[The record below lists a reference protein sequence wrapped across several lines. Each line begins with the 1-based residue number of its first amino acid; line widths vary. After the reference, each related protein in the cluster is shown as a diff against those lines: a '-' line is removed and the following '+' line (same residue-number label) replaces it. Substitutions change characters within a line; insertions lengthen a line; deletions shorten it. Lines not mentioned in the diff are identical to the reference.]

1 MAYPS
6 DPSFRA
12 EVVRLFGAVWP
23 SIPEGIALA
32 RRWGADWYESSTPFV
47 ELEGARAVSHA
58 GVVPVVLSAGGRSY
72 AVAGIHAVCTVPD
85 RRGRGLMRRVMERA
99 LVFADERYETAV
111 LWTEE
116 PALYGRFGFQVRA
129 ERRFITALEPGA
141 RRAGGERA
149 LDLAREEDLA
159 LLRGALVARTP
170 VSGLCAAHDPGGHF
184 LIDLAIQRA
193 IDPLAPSLDHI
204 ADLGCI
210 AVHRRS
216 GAAWVLEDV
225 IGPEVPP
232 FAALAERLAGDASDA
247 EVLFTPDRLAAPSL
261 RAAPRPSG
269 TVLMVRGRP
278 LPEGPLA
285 LSPYIQT

>member
-1 MAYPS
+1 MAYPL

-12 EVVRLFGAVWP
+12 EVVRLFGVVWP
-23 SIPEGIALA
+23 FIPSGIALA
-32 RRWGADWYESSTPFV
+32 RRWGADWYAASTPFV
-47 ELEGARAVSHA
+47 EREGTRAISHA
-58 GVVPVVLSAGGRSY
+58 GVVPVVLSVADRPCT
-72 AVAGIHAVCTVPD
+72 VAGIHAVCTDPD

-99 LVFADERYETAV
+99 LACADERHETTV

-129 ERRFITALEPGA
+129 ELRFVAALDPGA
-141 RRAGGERA
+141 RRAGGGRA
-149 LDLAREEDLA
+149 LELDREEDLA
-159 LLRGALVARTP
+159 LLRGALVRRIP
-170 VSGLCAAHDPGGHF
+170 VSGLCAARDPGGHF

-193 IDPLAPSLDHI
+193 IDPRAPSLDHL

-210 AVHRRS
+210 AVHRRR
-216 GAAWVLEDV
+216 GATWVLEDV